1 VNEQPT
7 NSHFFGDISHGSG
20 TDVFDVP
27 GPTLEFLTSND
38 EYCVM
43 RGVIPPGVTVPLH
56 SHDDAEDFFI
66 VSGTQQVLIET
77 DDGTVWVDARAGD
90 HVRVTGSALHAHRN
104 VSDRPAVDLIVTTAR
119 MGRMFREIGRPFTGT
134 PLPVT
139 PRGLAHFME
148 VSARYG
154 VRLGA
159 PEQNAA
165 VGIDLPVFSG

>member
-1 VNEQPT
+1 MEST
-7 NSHFFGDISHGSG
+7 NSRVFDDISSGSG
-20 TDVFDVP
+20 TEVFDVL
-27 GPTLEFLTSND
+27 GPTLEFLTWND
-38 EYCVM
+38 EYCMM
-43 RGVIPPGVTVPLH
+43 RGVVPPGVTVPLH

-77 DDGTVWVDARAGD
+77 DEATVWVDARAGD

-104 VSDRPAVDLIVTTAR
+104 VSAEPAVDLIVTTAR

-139 PRGLAHFME
+139 PEALAHFME

-154 VRLGA
+154 IRFGT

>member
-1 VNEQPT
+1 MNEQPT
-7 NSHFFGDISHGSG
+7 NSHFFGDISQGSG
-20 TDVFDVP
+20 TDVFDVL

-134 PLPVT
+134 PLSVT
-139 PRGLAHFME
+139 PRALAHFME

-154 VRLGA
+154 VRLGT

>member
-1 VNEQPT
+1 MSSQRT
-7 NSHFFGDISHGSG
+7 AGSSVTSRKEG
-20 TDVFDVP
+20 VFDVL
-27 GPTLEFLTSND
+27 GPTVEFLTSND

-77 DDGTVWVDARAGD
+77 DDGTVWVDAPAGD

-119 MGRMFREIGRPFTGT
+119 MGRMFGEVGRPFT
-134 PLPVT
+134 
-139 PRGLAHFME
+139 
-148 VSARYG
+148 
-154 VRLGA
+154 VRRCR
-159 PEQNAA
+159 
-165 VGIDLPVFSG
+165 

>member
-7 NSHFFGDISHGSG
+7 NSHFFGDISQGSG
-20 TDVFDVP
+20 TDVFDVL
-27 GPTLEFLTSND
+27 GPTVEFLTSNH

-77 DDGTVWVDARAGD
+77 DDGTVWVDAPAGD

-104 VSDRPAVDLIVTTAR
+104 VSDRPPWISSSPLRAWDGCSVRSA
-119 MGRMFREIGRPFTGT
+119 GRS
-134 PLPVT
+134 PV
-139 PRGLAHFME
+139 R
-148 VSARYG
+148 RC
-154 VRLGA
+154 R
-159 PEQNAA
+159 
-165 VGIDLPVFSG
+165 